1 MLQEDHGVLRAGSG
15 FHQSLGI
22 FCATGKYNA
31 PAGDVREEAFNAGGM
46 PRAALNIAA
55 DRHAD
60 NTGHD

>member
-1 MLQEDHGVLRAGSG
+1 
-15 FHQSLGI
+15 
-22 FCATGKYNA
+22 
-31 PAGDVREEAFNAGGM
+31 VREEAFNAGGM